1 MLIRMLELA
10 SWLIIYL
17 SCFISLSV
25 DITGSPCHDCFS
37 HLHYIITFNIY
48 LHVVFIQRTPIYEHE
63 GFAAYRLMY
72 FTFFLST
79 IGQIDWHA
87 RAHLASRNIG
97 PAPESSKSPNP
108 FVCCAVV
115 HRSILASTY
124 FGMLGG
130 TRRYA
135 MLPNARPSGT
145 MCQ

>member
-79 IGQIDWHA
+79 TGQIDWHA
-87 RAHLASRNIG
+87 RAHLTSRNTG
-97 PAPESSKSPNP
+97 PEPESSKSPNP
-108 FVCCAVV
+108 FVCYQCSGSPLNFCVN
-115 HRSILASTY
+115 IFLACSV
-124 FGMLGG
+124 
-130 TRRYA
+130 RHSR
-135 MLPNARPSGT
+135 T